1 MDPELYAYDGLQDKL
16 FMVTNPVSWV
26 QLNPME
32 EGLAPRPHILML
44 TSSGQ
49 RLVKGSVNKHN
60 QPDVGRTPK
69 NNISYQESTTR
80 LPKGSNPYG
89 NGGLILGRWARMLAS
104 TKVTQFS
111 RSFMVCAG
119 NGETLEMKLEIT
131 DGKVTNLY
139 KLICR
144 KELLIKARENLR
156 GSMQSKDGLT
166 DGLNHLLIEEIIQ
179 ELESEKFK
187 FSDVKLVYKA
197 KANGKTRPQGIPT
210 AKDKIIQEAMRVLL
224 EVIYE
229 GKFSDLSHGF
239 RPGRSC
245 HTALKQVSK

>member
-1 MDPELYAYDGLQDKL
+1 
-16 FMVTNPVSWV
+16 
-26 QLNPME
+26 
-32 EGLAPRPHILML
+32 
-44 TSSGQ
+44 
-49 RLVKGSVNKHN
+49 
-60 QPDVGRTPK
+60 
-69 NNISYQESTTR
+69 
-80 LPKGSNPYG
+80 
-89 NGGLILGRWARMLAS
+89 
-104 TKVTQFS
+104 
-111 RSFMVCAG
+111 MVCAG

-156 GSMQSKDGLT
+156 GSMQSKEGLT
-166 DGLNHLLIEEIIQ
+166 DGSNHLLIEEIIL

-197 KANGKTRPQGIPT
+197 KANAKSRQGIPT
-210 AKDKIIQEAMRVLL
+210 KDKIIQEAMRILL

-229 GKFSDLSHGF
+229 GKFSDQSHGY

>member
-1 MDPELYAYDGLQDKL
+1 MDPELNAYDGLQDKL
-16 FMVTNPVSWV
+16 FMVSNPVSWV

-32 EGLAPRPHILML
+32 EPPRPHILML

-89 NGGLILGRWARMLAS
+89 NGGLILGRWARIAS

-111 RSFMVCAG
+111 RSLMVCAG

-156 GSMQSKDGLT
+156 GSMQSKEGLT
-166 DGLNHLLIEEIIQ
+166 DGSNHLLIEEIIL

-197 KANGKTRPQGIPT
+197 KANAKSRQGIPT
-210 AKDKIIQEAMRVLL
+210 KDKIIQEAMRILL

-229 GKFSDLSHGF
+229 GKFSDQSHGY

>member
-1 MDPELYAYDGLQDKL
+1 
-16 FMVTNPVSWV
+16 
-26 QLNPME
+26 ME
-32 EGLAPRPHILML
+32 EGLPHGPGHILML

-60 QPDVGRTPK
+60 QPDVGWTPK

-89 NGGLILGRWARMLAS
+89 NGGLIQGRWPRMQAS

-111 RSFMVCAG
+111 RSFKVSAG
-119 NGETLEMKLEIT
+119 NGETLLMKLEIR

-144 KELLIKARENLR
+144 KELLIKARENLS
-156 GSMQSKDGLT
+156 GSMSSGVALRDGQ
-166 DGLNHLLIEEIIQ
+166 NHLLIEEIIQ

-187 FSDVKLVYKA
+187 FSDARQEKTVYN
-197 KANGKTRPQGIPT
+197 NGKSRPVGIGR
-210 AKDKIIQEAMRVLL
+210 AKDKIIQEAMRILL

-229 GKFSDLSHGF
+229 GKFSDLSHGY

>member
-1 MDPELYAYDGLQDKL
+1 MVKTILFEVYQLMSSKEGNYQDSNG
-16 FMVTNPVSWV
+16 VI
-26 QLNPME
+26 E
-32 EGLAPRPHILML
+32 RILSL
-44 TSSGQ
+44 CCGESIRERYTKVIINNLKVESGQ
-49 RLVKGSVNKHN
+49 
-60 QPDVGRTPK
+60 PK
-69 NNISYQESTTR
+69 NILRTDQDNLG

-210 AKDKIIQEAMRVLL
+210 AKDKIIQEAMRILL